1 MLPPH
6 SLTRPRAMLLL
17 AFCAACWSLAGI
29 LTRRLGH
36 AASLDVTFWRSFFCA
51 LTMLALIAAQRRG
64 NPWVAVARM
73 GWAGLVSGA
82 MWGTMFTCFMIALT
96 MTSVANALIVMS
108 VGPLLTALLGR
119 VVLGTRLGTFDW
131 VATLLAGAGIAWMV
145 RDGLDGTGRVGMA
158 IALCVPLASSVQL
171 VVLKRAQ
178 AQVDL
183 VPAVLVGALLSCAF
197 TLALAWPMR
206 PPLADL
212 PILVLLG
219 SVQLA
224 VPCFLLVRAVR
235 SLAPHEIALIAL
247 LEVVLGPIW
256 AWLWADEAISA
267 ATLQGGLVVLVALVV
282 NALLGRSAAAP
293 PGRAAIA

>member
-206 PPLADL
+206 LPLADL

-235 SLAPHEIALIAL
+235 PLAPHEIALIAL

>member
-29 LTRRLGH
+29 LTRRLEH

>member
-1 MLPPH
+1 
-6 SLTRPRAMLLL
+6 MLLL